1 MHFMTT
7 RMCIARVG
15 AVWFFDQLDIGA
27 LADHYNLPSH
37 NPNATV
43 LSIGDWN
50 SLDST
55 VTDIIVD
62 DGVSQLGSASMDLS
76 PFSQLKR
83 LEIGNYCFIHVRGL
97 KLVGL
102 SELES
107 VVIGM
112 NSFVDEKNSYS
123 GSSKSSFYLKNC
135 PKLKSLKI
143 GRYSFND
150 GAVCEIENVDAL
162 ESIEIG
168 DLNDE
173 SGNFGSTPLELRSIL
188 IHIK

>member
-1 MHFMTT
+1 M
-7 RMCIARVG
+7 
-15 AVWFFDQLDIGA
+15 
-27 LADHYNLPSH
+27 
-37 NPNATV
+37 
-43 LSIGDWN
+43 LSISDWN

-55 VTDIIVD
+55 VTEIIVD
-62 DGVSQLGSASMDLS
+62 DGVSQLDSASMDLS

-97 KLVGL
+97 KLIGL

-107 VVIGM
+107 VVIKGKCFARYEICES
-112 NSFVDEKNSYS
+112 NPNHH
-123 GSSKSSFYLKNC
+123 FYLKNC

-143 GRYSFND
+143 GSLSFAD
-150 GAVCEIENVDAL
+150 YTVCEIEDVDAL

-173 SGNFGSTPLELRSIL
+173 SGNFGSAPLELRSIL
-188 IHIK
+188 IHSE

>member
-1 MHFMTT
+1 MTT

-55 VTDIIVD
+55 VTEIIVGG
-62 DGVSQLGSASMDLS
+62 GVSQPGLTELDMTR
-76 PFSQLKR
+76 FSQLKQ
-83 LEIGNYCFIHVRGL
+83 LEIGSFCFGHVSTL
-97 KLVGL
+97 KLIGL

-112 NSFVDEKNSYS
+112 NSFVEEKNGYG
-123 GSSKSSFYLKNC
+123 GSSESYFYLKNC
-135 PKLKSLKI
+135 PKLRSLKI

-150 GAVCEIENVDAL
+150 GTACEIENVDAL

-173 SGNFGSTPLELRSIL
+173 SGNFGSAPLELKSIRS
-188 IHIK
+188 HSE

>member
-1 MHFMTT
+1 MTT

-55 VTDIIVD
+55 VPDIIVD

-107 VVIGM
+107 VVIGD
-112 NSFVDEKNSYS
+112 NSFKYS
-123 GSSKSSFYLKNC
+123 S
-135 PKLKSLKI
+135 
-143 GRYSFND
+143 
-150 GAVCEIENVDAL
+150 
-162 ESIEIG
+162 
-168 DLNDE
+168 
-173 SGNFGSTPLELRSIL
+173 LELKSIL
-188 IHIK
+188 IHSE

>member
-1 MHFMTT
+1 M
-7 RMCIARVG
+7 
-15 AVWFFDQLDIGA
+15 
-27 LADHYNLPSH
+27 ADHHNLPEY

-55 VTDIIVD
+55 VTEIIVGG
-62 DGVSQLGSASMDLS
+62 GVSQPGLTELDMTR
-76 PFSQLKR
+76 FSQLKQ
-83 LEIGNYCFIHVRGL
+83 LEIGSFCFGHVSTL
-97 KLVGL
+97 KLIGL

>member
-1 MHFMTT
+1 M
-7 RMCIARVG
+7 
-15 AVWFFDQLDIGA
+15 
-27 LADHYNLPSH
+27 
-37 NPNATV
+37 
-43 LSIGDWN
+43 
-50 SLDST
+50 
-55 VTDIIVD
+55 
-62 DGVSQLGSASMDLS
+62 
-76 PFSQLKR
+76 
-83 LEIGNYCFIHVRGL
+83 RGL
-97 KLVGL
+97 KLIGL

-150 GAVCEIENVDAL
+150 GAACEIENVDAL

-173 SGNFGSTPLELRSIL
+173 SGNFGSTPLELRSIRS
-188 IHIK
+188 HSE